1 MLGAS
6 AVQLGTLYLH
16 CPESLIGPEHR
27 AGLAGEPAEHTA
39 FTNLYS
45 GGLARGLPTPLTEA
59 LGPIREE
66 APPFPLAAA
75 ALAPLG
81 LKPHWAGQ
89 AARLGRAEGAEALT
103 ARLGREALAL
113 LSGKA

>member
-1 MLGAS
+1 ML
-6 AVQLGTLYLH
+6 LGTAWLH

-27 AGLAGEPAEHTA
+27 GGLTDAAAEHTA

-66 APPFPLAAA
+66 VPPFPLASL

-81 LKPHWAGQ
+81 LRPHWAGQ
-89 AARLGRAEGAEALT
+89 ASRLGRAEGAEALT
-103 ARLGREALAL
+103 ERLGREALAL
-113 LSGKA
+113 LSGKG